1 MPPALFQERRAPEAR
16 RVGARDPVPALA
28 LLLVRGPVQ
37 DLHPA
42 QDLVQGRL
50 VRELVP
56 HLVRGPALAQ
66 DLVLHLVQVRDLDQG
81 PKAGLIQARP
91 AQAVRSDAAGSAAES
106 DGRRTRYS
114 VRERTS
120 ERLTGRGHRACLAAL
135 APSQGRCTPQR
146 PMPPEGGTVFSI
158 PYWSPGQAA
167 GDSSYRSMMTVASVR
182 LTWICR
188 PVT

>member
-16 RVGARDPVPALA
+16 RVEARDPVPALA

-66 DLVLHLVQVRDLDQG
+66 DLVRPG
-81 PKAGLIQARP
+81 PGP
-91 AQAVRSDAAGSAAES
+91 GPGPGAEGGA
-106 DGRRTRYS
+106 DPGAPG
-114 VRERTS
+114 
-120 ERLTGRGHRACLAAL
+120 TGGPL
-135 APSQGRCTPQR
+135 GRCRLGSGIGRAPNSI
-146 PMPPEGGTVFSI
+146 FS
-158 PYWSPGQAA
+158 SGA
-167 GDSSYRSMMTVASVR
+167 D
-182 LTWICR
+182 L
-188 PVT
+188 